1 MSKEIRIL
9 VDIRV
14 QFYVRSSG
22 TFDEFVVC
30 TLPEKKNFSF
40 IYIHTYIYIYIYIY
54 IHKQLKNHRIKLSI
68 RYTRSY
74 IFSLF
79 SSWTGPWL
87 LYSTSFVYALLLL
100 LLILLLILLLL
111 FSRHVIY

>member
-30 TLPEKKNFSF
+30 TLPEKNNFSF
-40 IYIHTYIYIYIYIY
+40 IYIYIY
-54 IHKQLKNHRIKLSI
+54 KQLKNYRIKLSI

-79 SSWTGPWL
+79 CRGLVHGFYIALP
-87 LYSTSFVYALLLL
+87 LYMLY
-100 LLILLLILLLL
+100 
-111 FSRHVIY
+111 YYY

>member
-54 IHKQLKNHRIKLSI
+54 IYTQKIKEP
-68 RYTRSY
+68 SY
-74 IFSLF
+74 
-79 SSWTGPWL
+79 
-87 LYSTSFVYALLLL
+87 
-100 LLILLLILLLL
+100 
-111 FSRHVIY
+111 